1 MGGKYRQSE
10 PGGII
15 RVRVMP
21 RAKAD
26 EISEVLQ
33 DGRIKIRLVAPP
45 VNGKANK
52 SLRIFLSSILD
63 VPQSNIEIVSGL
75 RGRDKVVRVK
85 GLDQDS
91 INARIKKG
99 G

>member
-1 MGGKYRQSE
+1 
-10 PGGII
+10 
-15 RVRVMP
+15 MP